1 MPLLV
6 LPASEALKNVRNAT
20 SRWPRTA
27 DAQAERLMPL
37 AQPAFSPSFKISRDE
52 LIFTIGSCFARN
64 IEKQLVQEGYNVA
77 ASRFQPPEDTGF
89 KADPDALL
97 NRFVVYAIANELR
110 WGLGHGKPF
119 RDRYYAQAGKD
130 LWFDPHLHPSIEPS
144 ALGAVIERREAVR
157 QYMALAGK
165 ARTVIMT
172 LGLAEAWYDA
182 RNALYLNGVLPAGAR
197 SHDPDRFQFH
207 VLDYQQ
213 ILDCLNFIHHL
224 LEIRG
229 HPQVRILVTVSPVA
243 MNTTFT
249 GGEVLVANTY
259 SKAVQR
265 AAVEAFVRSHA
276 NVDYFPSYE
285 SVILSDRRR
294 AWREDQAHAS
304 DEIVRLNVLRMV
316 EAYGQHGEE
325 ATDESG
331 DPTIQSV
338 AGAFAL
344 ARSANEAA
352 DRGEVDVATR
362 FFEDAIRIAPA
373 EGLILLDFGRF
384 LFSQRQFDDAS
395 RLVRDSI
402 RHGSAA
408 YGGYFLLA
416 QILRASGAYAQAF
429 KAARL
434 ARNLQPTRPGLLH
447 LSAEIAEKLERY
459 EEALAFAESCVALEP
474 TSEPFQRLVERLR
487 RLAKRRE
494 GLETLKSML
503 RVGRSA
509 SRR

>member
-6 LPASEALKNVRNAT
+6 LPASEALKNVRNA
-20 SRWPRTA
+20 SARWPRTA
-27 DAQAERLMPL
+27 EAQAERLMPL
-37 AQPAFSPSFKISRDE
+37 AQPDFSASFKISREE

-77 ASRFQPPEDTGF
+77 ASRFQPPPDTGF

-97 NRFVVYAIANELR
+97 NRFVVFSIANELR

-119 RDRYYAQAGKD
+119 RDRYYAQAGKN

-144 ALGAVIERREAVR
+144 PFGPVMERREAVR
-157 QYMALAGK
+157 QYMALAAK

-182 RNALYLNGVLPAGAR
+182 KNGLYLNGVLPAGAR
-197 SHDPDRFQFH
+197 VREPDRYQFH

-213 ILDCLNFIHHL
+213 ILDSLNFIHHL
-224 LEIRG
+224 LKLRG

-265 AAVEAFVRSHA
+265 AAVEAFVRAHA

-285 SVILSDRRR
+285 SVTLSDRRR
-294 AWREDQAHAS
+294 AWRTDQAHAS

-316 EAYGQHGEE
+316 EAYGL
-325 ATDESG
+325 ASDDPAG
-331 DPTIQSV
+331 DAGDQTVRSV
-338 AGAFAL
+338 SSAFAL
-344 ARSANEAA
+344 VRSAQEAA
-352 DRGEVDVATR
+352 SAGL
-362 FFEDAIRIAPA
+362 FEQARKEFDEAVRIAPG
-373 EGLILLDFGRF
+373 EGLILLDYGRF
-384 LFSQRQFDDAS
+384 LFDQKLFDDAGD
-395 RLVRDSI
+395 LVRASI
-402 RHGSAA
+402 REGSAA

-416 QILRASGAYAQAF
+416 QILRASGRYAEAF

-447 LSAEIAEKLERY
+447 LSAEIAEKLERH
-459 EEALAFAESCVALEP
+459 EEALGFAEACVALEP
-474 TSEPFQRLVERLR
+474 TSEPFQRLAERLR
-487 RLAKRRE
+487 RQVRRRE

-503 RVGRSA
+503 RVGRRAGSG
-509 SRR
+509 